1 MLGEFRYNDKIY
13 SIKNSMQ
20 SKISI
25 AHRVPFTSLEEIQDF
40 ISKVTQT
47 PNGQKEILHIIKW
60 SELTYCRP
68 PKNCPKPSDQELL
81 NLLCLN
87 IYNKKIHL
95 YEVKSVL
102 KGVFFGNCGFFTGCK
117 NPKVVKQHNPMD
129 KKYGEYFFLDPDGN
143 YLGWLESPT
152 QKLIEKY
159 GLNGAFP
166 APIVV
171 DNNGYIGSLDTVF
184 QRYKGYEPTY
194 CHHYS
199 KRISQAADAASIGS
213 IIASIY
219 SGGTTA
225 LPAAIV
231 GTSATVVSVGNG
243 VVEFILCGP
252 FPQAKWSQL
261 TTCLSAGTSFLPT
274 RLQWWGIFTN
284 AIDAVLAEAE
294 Y

>member
-25 AHRVPFTSLEEIQDF
+25 EHRVPFTSLEEIQDF

-87 IYNKKIHL
+87 IINNKMHL
-95 YEVKSVL
+95 YEVKPVL

-117 NPKVVKQHNPMD
+117 NPKVVKQHDPHD
-129 KKYGEYFFLDPDGN
+129 GHLREYFFVSPEGD
-143 YLGWLESPT
+143 YLGWLESPN
-152 QKLIEKY
+152 QKNVEKY
-159 GLNGAFP
+159 NLDEGMPSA
-166 APIVV
+166 IVV
-171 DNNGYIGSLDTVF
+171 DNQGYVGSLDTLF

-213 IIASIY
+213 IVASIY
-219 SGGTTA
+219 SGGSA
-225 LPAAIV
+225 AVPAAIV
-231 GTSATVVSVGNG
+231 GTSATIVSVGNG
-243 VVEFILCGP
+243 VVDFTLCGP
-252 FPQAKWSQL
+252 FPQTKWSQL
-261 TTCLSAGTSFLPT
+261 TTCLSAGTTFLPT
-274 RLQWWGIFTN
+274 RLQWWGILTN
-284 AIDAVLAEAE
+284 AIDAVLAETR